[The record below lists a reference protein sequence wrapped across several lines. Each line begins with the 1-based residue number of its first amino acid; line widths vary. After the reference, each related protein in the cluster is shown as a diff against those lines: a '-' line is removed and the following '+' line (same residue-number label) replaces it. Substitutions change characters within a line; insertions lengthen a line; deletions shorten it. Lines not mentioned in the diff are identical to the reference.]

1 MKFKGIHHIG
11 IAVANLEESLARWGA
26 LFGAVPGSVEEI
38 PERGVRL
45 AHLLFPD
52 GSQVELLS
60 PLGDGSPVAKFMEK
74 KGEGIHHF
82 TLEVDDIDAAL
93 SELARAGL
101 QFVSEG
107 PQNGAGGCL
116 VAFIHPR
123 SLNGVLVEIRQGHKP
138 EPPPVQAS

>member
-1 MKFKGIHHIG
+1 MKFKGVHHIG

-26 LFGAVPGSVEEI
+26 LFGAVSGPVEEI

-45 AHLLFPD
+45 AHLRFPD

-60 PLGDGSPVAKFMEK
+60 PLGDASPVAKFMGK
-74 KGEGIHHF
+74 RGEGIHHF

-93 SELARAGL
+93 GELARAGL
-101 QFVSEG
+101 RFVSEG
-107 PQNGAGGCL
+107 SKIGAGGSR

-123 SLNGVLVEIRQGHKP
+123 SLNGVLVEIRQGRKH
-138 EPPPVQAS
+138 